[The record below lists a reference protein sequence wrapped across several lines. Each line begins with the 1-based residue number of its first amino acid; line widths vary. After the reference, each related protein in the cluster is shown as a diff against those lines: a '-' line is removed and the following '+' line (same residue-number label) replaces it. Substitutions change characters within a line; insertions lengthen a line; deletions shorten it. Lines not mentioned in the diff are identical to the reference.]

1 MSGRHSHR
9 LRQNTNKSKPRI
21 GGIMQGAPDQNGNN
35 ALSRRRTR
43 EWEPS
48 YHDSLPVTPDRRVAS
63 FLADFLSFE
72 AQVEESPLAESAPFA
87 IITQSS
93 DSEMEMEDEDTS
105 QNIFTDNSVC
115 TDRSQRKKCRID
127 NYMFHPAVKA
137 SIPSTI
143 IASPNPN
150 TNASA
155 NVKNQQ
161 HQYWWKDQIPSD
173 SVSKALEQSCKCHVC
188 QAPASQIQSQI
199 MTHEAAKDTNGRQMK
214 LNATS
219 LPKQKNSLLSYFNPT
234 KAIQNPTAPSMDSRK
249 FQPVSMEP
257 SLSSCAYCDRPA
269 CASCI
274 RSCEG
279 GCNEGYCT
287 FCSRIDYEGIQ
298 ERIFCFS
305 CQDENSSCRMDVS

>member
-1 MSGRHSHR
+1 
-9 LRQNTNKSKPRI
+9 
-21 GGIMQGAPDQNGNN
+21 MQGAPNQNGNN

-48 YHDSLPVTPDRRVAS
+48 YHESLPVTPDRRVS
-63 FLADFLSFE
+63 NFLNEYLSSE
-72 AQVEESPLAESAPFA
+72 AQGEESSLAESAPFA

-105 QNIFTDNSVC
+105 PNFFRDSFVS
-115 TDRSQRKKCRID
+115 TDRTQRKKCRND
-127 NYMFHPAVKA
+127 NYMFHPTINA
-137 SIPSTI
+137 STPSTV

-150 TNASA
+150 TKASA

-161 HQYWWKDQIPSD
+161 QDWWKKQIRRDQTPPGP
-173 SVSKALEQSCKCHVC
+173 VSKALDQSCKCHVC

-199 MTHEAAKDTNGRQMK
+199 MTHEATKDTNERQIK

-234 KAIQNPTAPSMDSRK
+234 KVVRNPTAPTMDSRK
-249 FQPVSMEP
+249 CQPVSMKP
-257 SLSSCAYCDRPA
+257 SLLSCAYCDRSA
-269 CASCI
+269 CASCM

-279 GCNEGYCT
+279 GCNESYCT

-298 ERIFCFS
+298 ERIFCFG
-305 CQDENSSCRMDVS
+305 CHDENSSCRMDIS